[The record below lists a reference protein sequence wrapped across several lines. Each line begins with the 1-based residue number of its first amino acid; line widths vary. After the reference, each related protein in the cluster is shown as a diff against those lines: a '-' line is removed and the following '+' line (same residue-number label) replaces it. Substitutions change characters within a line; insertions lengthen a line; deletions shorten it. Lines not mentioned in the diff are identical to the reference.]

1 MIRTEH
7 LSTIQRYN
15 QKKSMEELQKK
26 RQKKVIVSMPVTD
39 AQKDMLI
46 RQGGDRCSFQFIPK
60 EEITP
65 ELLEGQNALIGNLPP
80 ELLTGNSSLQWVQ
93 LNSAGADAYIK
104 GGVLPPD
111 CVLTTAVGA
120 YGLAVSEHMVAL
132 TFAMVRRL
140 GQYMRGQ
147 ANHEWKAR
155 GQITSVEGA
164 TVLILGLGNIGGSY
178 ARKMKALGAYT
189 IGLRRRDVDKP
200 DYLDEQGTIDRLDE
214 YLPRADIVAM
224 VLPGGDATYHLM
236 DEERIQKMK
245 KGAYLLNAGR
255 GTAIEPAALEKA
267 LRDGHLGAA
276 ALDVT
281 EPEPL
286 PADSPLWDLDNLILT
301 PHVAGDFFLPE
312 TVNRIVRIA
321 CENLDA
327 WLEGKPMRNVT
338 RHS

>member
-267 LRDGHLGAA
+267 LRGGHLGAA

-301 PHVAGDFFLPE
+301 PHVAGNFYLPE
-312 TVNRIVRIA
+312 TVNRIVKIA
-321 CENLDA
+321 CENLEA

>member
-1 MIRTEH
+1 M
-7 LSTIQRYN
+7 
-15 QKKSMEELQKK
+15 QKKDQK
-26 RQKKVIVSMPVTD
+26 RVLVTMPVTD

-46 RQGGDRCSFQFIPK
+46 RQGGDRCSFRFVPK
-60 EEITP
+60 EEATP
-65 ELLEGQNALIGNLPP
+65 DLLAGQDALIGNLPP
-80 ELLTGNSSLQWVQ
+80 ALLTGNTSLQWVQ

-104 GGVLPPD
+104 GGVLPQD

-147 ANHEWKAR
+147 VSHEWKAR

-189 IGLRRRDVDKP
+189 IGLRRRNVDKP
-200 DYLDEQGTIDRLDE
+200 DYLDEQGTIDRLDD

-236 DEERIQKMK
+236 NEERIMKMK

-255 GTAIEPAALEKA
+255 GTAIDPAALEKA
-267 LRDGHLGAA
+267 LRGGHLGAA

-301 PHVAGDFFLPE
+301 PLVAGNFYLPE
-312 TVNRIVRIA
+312 TVNRIIKIA
-321 CENLDA
+321 CENLEA
-327 WLEGKPMRNVT
+327 WLDGRPMRNVT
-338 RHS
+338 RHT

>member
-224 VLPGGDATYHLM
+224 VLPGGDAT
-236 DEERIQKMK
+236 
-245 KGAYLLNAGR
+245 
-255 GTAIEPAALEKA
+255 
-267 LRDGHLGAA
+267 
-276 ALDVT
+276 
-281 EPEPL
+281 
-286 PADSPLWDLDNLILT
+286 
-301 PHVAGDFFLPE
+301 
-312 TVNRIVRIA
+312 
-321 CENLDA
+321 
-327 WLEGKPMRNVT
+327 
-338 RHS
+338 